1 MNKYVSFS
9 RPDKLYKYIYIFI
22 ITRILYE
29 YFFGSNIPEVIKIF
43 TFPKNILVQETF
55 NYLGSMIISFFLFVY
70 EEKLNK
76 NDKEKLQKI
85 NPDNHENDSSSK
97 STLKIKYIYKSP
109 KIISNKLFLFVILLF
124 FLLFLSIQLKN
135 NFYNYYWMFE
145 IFFVCFITHKI
156 FETPVYIHKKIAV
169 GFIIIFCLSL
179 KILSTY
185 DIFKNTNEKKYI
197 KIIFG

>member
-97 STLKIKYIYKSP
+97 ATLKIKYIYKSP
-109 KIISNKLFLFVILLF
+109 KIISNKLFLFIIFLF
-124 FLLFLSIQLKN
+124 F
-135 NFYNYYWMFE
+135 
-145 IFFVCFITHKI
+145 
-156 FETPVYIHKKIAV
+156 
-169 GFIIIFCLSL
+169 FIIFIYS
-179 KILSTY
+179 
-185 DIFKNTNEKKYI
+185 NEK
-197 KIIFG
+197 